1 VTLFLALLLAVQQPQ
16 VVATVDRSEVEL
28 GDDVVLIVRADAPG
42 SAPTEIEEPELI
54 GFEVRDVNLASTF
67 SATGGAGTRIV
78 TWEYRLRA
86 TSRGPGRIGPI
97 RVRVG
102 DVEVEAPMITVDV
115 RAVDARTGA
124 VFTSRIRQIV
134 ARAPGPDGSDEV
146 MVTVVPSADTIVLG
160 AQLDLVVVAWFPR
173 DVRARLRTRPT
184 LTPPELQGAWT
195 YFQSSALDAVSSR
208 EVWGRLYDLF
218 VHRQVVFPLT
228 AGPLEVGPATVSFS
242 LPLRTS
248 ILSRE
253 IPQEV
258 QSESRWV
265 EVAAQPEV
273 GRPGGFTGV
282 AAGGLSFEVLV
293 DSQALA
299 LGGGVTIRS
308 TVQGRGNIALWPEP
322 QFRWPR
328 GVRVYPGGTDLQ
340 LVPEND
346 LIAGTKTFT
355 YLVVPDSA
363 GTFAIR
369 NPVYPYFD
377 LDTRRYREARAGSVE
392 FVARGGRLSVAL
404 RVPPPLLMEA
414 GGEPMLRGLMARIPL
429 WGWLLLVASP
439 AGLALIGRLV
449 SRVSVRRTERAAPT
463 PAGTLERL
471 DRQFRGALERL
482 VPDAAVREGH
492 ALAEALRAAGV
503 ETPVAAHASRLRD
516 RLGQAVYGPDGASD
530 PEELGAEVQ
539 EVLNALPG
547 ARVRNGPVRD
557 VAAAVAVV
565 FLLGAASAAAQEPTA
580 EQLFEA
586 RLFGAAAD
594 SFALRGVAQPGE
606 AAHWFNLGSALFAL
620 GEEDRAR
627 LTWVRAARISP
638 RRREIRDALSLTGP
652 PDANSSGLLWIA
664 PVAAWE
670 AGAVAVVAWL
680 IAWLLMA
687 LGTRYTRVILLLTLS
702 TTTAAYAAYVSRR
715 YRTPVAVA
723 IAPETPLRSAPYG
736 SATAAV
742 FLDEG
747 MAVRV
752 NDTAGVWLLVTR
764 GTSQGWVLR
773 EEVERL

>member
-1 VTLFLALLLAVQQPQ
+1 MTLFLAMMLTLQQPE

-28 GDDVVLIVRADAPG
+28 GDDVVLIVRTDAPG

-86 TSRGPGRIGPI
+86 TSRGQGRIGPI

-102 DVEVEAPMITVDV
+102 EVEVEAPMITVDV
-115 RAVDARTGA
+115 RAADARAGA
-124 VFTSRIRQIV
+124 AFTPRVRQIV

-146 MVTVVPSADTIVLG
+146 IVAVVPSADTIVLG

-195 YFQSSALDAVSSR
+195 YSQSSALDAVSSR

-265 EVAAQPEV
+265 EVVPQPEA
-273 GRPGGFTGV
+273 GRPEGFTGV
-282 AAGGLSFEVLV
+282 AASGLSFEVLV

-308 TVQGRGNIALWPEP
+308 TVQGHGNIALWPEP

-340 LVPEND
+340 LAPEND

-369 NPVYPYFD
+369 NPVFPYFD

-392 FVARGGRLSVAL
+392 FVARAGRPSVAL
-404 RVPPPLLMEA
+404 RVPPPLLMDA
-414 GGEPMLRGLMARIPL
+414 GGEPVLRGLMSRIPL

-449 SRVSVRRTERAAPT
+449 SRSSVRRTERAAPT
-463 PAGTLERL
+463 PASTLERL

-482 VPDAAVREGH
+482 VPDATVREGH

-547 ARVRNGPVRD
+547 ARVLDRPVRG

-565 FLLGAASAAAQEPTA
+565 LVLGAASASAQEPTA
-580 EQLFEA
+580 EQLFDA

-594 SFALRGVAQPGE
+594 SFALRGAVQPGE

-627 LTWVRAARISP
+627 LAWVRAARILP
-638 RRREIRDALSLTGP
+638 RRSEIRDALSLIGP

-664 PVAAWE
+664 PVTAWE
-670 AGAVAVVAWL
+670 AGAVAVVAWV

-687 LGTRYTRVILLLTLS
+687 LGARYTRVVLLLTLS
-702 TTTAAYAAYVSRR
+702 TATVAYAAYVSRR

-736 SATAAV
+736 GATAAV

-764 GTSQGWVLR
+764 GMSQGWVLG